1 MSQAASAPAVKTS
14 LDRLRE
20 KQAPAKAESELE
32 LSFLLKMRSYVD
44 ALMFA
49 FLLAMFIRSFV
60 FELFMIPTGSMT
72 PTLIGDSAGEQ
83 LFADYDDDGVQDVVY
98 TFRYG
103 KQYQNSLQVYLLNSD
118 GSIKEQLFL
127 DGINPQ
133 VAAQLGQNS
142 RRRTDMIIVNKFSY
156 WFSGPQ
162 RGDIAVFKVPH
173 RPQFSS
179 PFDPTRPVYIK
190 RTVGLPGEAITIPT
204 CGITEVPLTDPARV
218 SRKWGGTEIRLNP
231 KPIEVNGAPIADGSL
246 LNVVHFPRSDN
257 PKRYPLPTD
266 PESQVRVPDDS
277 VLMLGDNAA
286 SSSDGRYWGAVPLS
300 HFRGRAI
307 VRYWPFKAFGFLK

>member
-1 MSQAASAPAVKTS
+1 MSEATAPAIKSS

-20 KQAPAKAESELE
+20 KQVPAKAEAELE
-32 LSFLLKMRSYVD
+32 LSFLLKARSYID

-83 LFADYDDDGVQDVVY
+83 VFADYDDDGVQDVVY
-98 TFRYG
+98 TFRFAG
-103 KQYQNSLQVYLLNSD
+103 QFLDSLQVYLMNKD
-118 GSIKEQLFL
+118 GSTKEQLFL
-127 DGINPQ
+127 DRVNPQ
-133 VAAQLGQNS
+133 VAAQLVQNS

-173 RPQFSS
+173 RPQYNS

-190 RTVGLPGEAITIPT
+190 RTVGLPGEEVTIPT
-204 CGITEVPLTDPARV
+204 CSITEVPLNDPARV
-218 SRKWGGTEIRLNP
+218 SSKWGGTEIRLNW
-231 KPIEVNGAPIADGSL
+231 KRIEINGTPVTDGSL
-246 LNVVHFPRSDN
+246 LNVVHFPRSEN
-257 PKRYPLPTD
+257 SRRFPLPTD
-266 PESQVRVPDDS
+266 PDAHINVPDDS
-277 VLMLGDNAA
+277 ALMLGDNAA
-286 SSSDGRYWGAVPLS
+286 SSSDGRYWGSVPLS

-307 VRYWPFKAFGFLK
+307 VRYWPLKAFGFLK